1 MAIIVLPHMCQY
13 GFLSLTFLR
22 ALVLLQSFPRVKPKT
37 KNKKKKKIKKKKK
50 KKKVSQSVSLLSLI
64 YRVNI
69 EMRPLFFVCIVR

>member
-1 MAIIVLPHMCQY
+1 MAIIFLPRMYQY
-13 GFLSLTFLR
+13 GFLSLPILR

-37 KNKKKKKIKKKKK
+37 KNKKIKKKKKK

-64 YRVNI
+64 YLVNI